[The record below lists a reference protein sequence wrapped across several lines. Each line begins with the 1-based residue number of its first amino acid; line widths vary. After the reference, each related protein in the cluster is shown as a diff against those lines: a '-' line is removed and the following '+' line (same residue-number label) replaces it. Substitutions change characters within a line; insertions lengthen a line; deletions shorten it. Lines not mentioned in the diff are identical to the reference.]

1 MRDLKRAE
9 DRAVDQV
16 IAMQE
21 GTGVDVVTDGEMRRF
36 LFMGPI
42 TETVEGIELVE
53 HDSAMPWST
62 PEGDVEW
69 TSPAAVT
76 SKLRKVRSMVTE
88 EYSYARARARL
99 PLKVTVPSPL
109 VLYGFWSPRHS
120 TAAYKDAFAM
130 FADAAEVGRSEIQE
144 LVSLGCEYIQVDAPE
159 LATLVD
165 PRVRDWAEGL
175 GFGAERMLTEG
186 IDLINAMVEGISG
199 VRLGIH
205 LCRGNNAGMWMASG
219 GYDYIAQALFER
231 ATAFDAYFLEYDDAR
246 SGSFEPLAAAPDDKQ
261 VVLGLVSTKTPALE
275 TPQELERPHRRGR
288 ARRRPRPARSVDA
301 VRLRLDRRGQPD
313 HRGRRGVQAAPGGGH
328 RPRRVGLTLDGRPGS
343 GGRSGFV
350 QESRATLAAMTNL
363 PDAGGAGGARRM
375 RAPRG
380 GGRCT
385 SRCPLTPCPRSSP
398 ATSAR
403 ATPRRTTI
411 TSSTASPPSRSRS
424 APSRS
429 PGFRPARRR
438 AKKSPEPGARPS
450 PTSRRR
456 SLGCSRASPSPSRS
470 PRSATA

>member
-1 MRDLKRAE
+1 MYRAEVIGSMLRPSYLKEARAAFEQGELPVRDFKRVE

-120 TAAYKDAFAM
+120 TAAYEDAFAM
-130 FADAAEVGRSEIQE
+130 FADAAEIGRSEIQE

-165 PRVRDWAEGL
+165 PRVRDWAEAL

-186 IDLINAMVEGISG
+186 IDLINAMVDGISG

-219 GYDYIAQALFER
+219 GYDYIAQALFGR

-246 SGSFEPLAAAPDDKQ
+246 SGSFEPLAGAPDDKQ

-275 TPQELERPHRRGR
+275 TPQELERAHRRGR
-288 ARRRPRPARSVDA
+288 ARRGPRSARA
-301 VRLRLDRRGQPD
+301 VHAMRLRLDRGGQPD
-313 HRGRRGVQAAPGGGH
+313 HRGGRGVQAAARRGH
-328 RPRRVGLTLDGRPGS
+328 RPRRLGLGPGR
-343 GGRSGFV
+343 RSGPPWTVV
-350 QESRATLAAMTNL
+350 QVQGVVQVSFRNL
-363 PDAGGAGGARRM
+363 V
-375 RAPRG
+375 
-380 GGRCT
+380 
-385 SRCPLTPCPRSSP
+385 
-398 ATSAR
+398 
-403 ATPRRTTI
+403 
-411 TSSTASPPSRSRS
+411 PPSRS
-424 APSRS
+424 
-429 PGFRPARRR
+429 
-438 AKKSPEPGARPS
+438 
-450 PTSRRR
+450 
-456 SLGCSRASPSPSRS
+456 
-470 PRSATA
+470 